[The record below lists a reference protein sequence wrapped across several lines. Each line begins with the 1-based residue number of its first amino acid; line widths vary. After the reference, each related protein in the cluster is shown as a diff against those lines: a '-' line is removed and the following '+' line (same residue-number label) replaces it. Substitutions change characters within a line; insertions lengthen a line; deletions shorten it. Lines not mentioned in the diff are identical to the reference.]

1 MKPEEFFLEPST
13 IAQKQYEAL
22 RMFFIEKSTAT
33 QVADRFGYTYR
44 GFTTI
49 VSNFR
54 KNLLDSQI
62 DTTELFFTEKRK
74 GRKPTEKIES
84 AKDIVVDLRKQYLSV
99 EDIKIALDGKGIKIS
114 EKSIYNIIAEAGFA
128 RLPRR
133 EKKTKVESSVP
144 KLEALK
150 TQMLDFGEEDEFKS
164 AAGGI
169 LCFLPY
175 LQSLG
180 IIDIIKSSDYPETR
194 TINRLSSILCFIA
207 LKLSNFRRYS
217 ADNLWCMDRGLGLF
231 AGLNV
236 LPKAAWFTSYSDRV
250 TPTMNR
256 EFLKKIHLKWS
267 ELGLLGDT
275 ENMDFTTI
283 PYWGND
289 EPFENNWSGK
299 RGKALASM
307 LAVLAHDPDTGI
319 ISYGNTDIKHK
330 NESETVLEFLDF
342 YRESCGGNDKLNYLI
357 FDSKFTSYENLSHL
371 NAKGVMFITIRRR
384 GKNLVDEIHARPAS
398 LWKKIRVPCG
408 GNKNRT
414 LKVSEDRTT
423 LRGYDGEIRQI
434 VITDHGKIKPAI
446 IITNDF
452 SLPTEQIVRKYSRRW
467 NVEKL
472 ISEQI
477 EFFHL
482 NKVSSSMVIKVDF
495 DLTISIL
502 AHNIYRLL
510 ANDLDRYS
518 HLSDQSIY
526 EKFIRNTA
534 EIEIMAEGIAIN
546 LKKKR
551 ELPLMLETLN
561 QFADIKYSWLGGK
574 KIVFTGATYS

>member
-1 MKPEEFFLEPST
+1 
-13 IAQKQYEAL
+13 
-22 RMFFIEKSTAT
+22 
-33 QVADRFGYTYR
+33 
-44 GFTTI
+44 
-49 VSNFR
+49 
-54 KNLLDSQI
+54 
-62 DTTELFFTEKRK
+62 
-74 GRKPTEKIES
+74 
-84 AKDIVVDLRKQYLSV
+84 
-99 EDIKIALDGKGIKIS
+99 
-114 EKSIYNIIAEAGFA
+114 
-128 RLPRR
+128 
-133 EKKTKVESSVP
+133 
-144 KLEALK
+144 
-150 TQMLDFGEEDEFKS
+150 
-164 AAGGI
+164 
-169 LCFLPY
+169 
-175 LQSLG
+175 
-180 IIDIIKSSDYPETR
+180 
-194 TINRLSSILCFIA
+194 
-207 LKLSNFRRYS
+207 
-217 ADNLWCMDRGLGLF
+217 MDRGLGLF

-275 ENMDFTTI
+275 QNMDFTTI
-283 PYWGND
+283 PYWGDD

-330 NESETVLEFLDF
+330 NESDTVLEFLDF
-342 YRESCGGNDKLNYLI
+342 YRESCGGNDQLNYLI

-371 NAKGVMFITIRRR
+371 NSKGVKFITIRRR

-398 LWKKIRVPCG
+398 SWKKIRVPCG
-408 GNKNRT
+408 GNKSRT
-414 LKVSEDRTT
+414 LKVSEDHTS
-423 LRGYDGEIRQI
+423 LRGYDGQIRQI

-495 DLTISIL
+495 DLTMSIL

-510 ANDLDRYS
+510 ANQLDRYS

-526 EKFIRNTA
+526 EKFIKNTA
-534 EIEIMAEGIAIN
+534 EIEIMTNEIVIN

-551 ELPLMLETLN
+551 ELPLMLETLS
-561 QFADIKYSWLGGK
+561 QFADIKYPWLDGK
-574 KIVFTGATYS
+574 KIIFKGATYS

>member
-1 MKPEEFFLEPST
+1 MKPENFFLEPST

-22 RMFFIEKSTAT
+22 RMFFIDKSTAAE
-33 QVADRFGYTYR
+33 VADRFGYTYR

-54 KNLLDSQI
+54 KSLQDTRI
-62 DTTELFFTEKRK
+62 DTAELFFAEKRK
-74 GRKPTEKIES
+74 GRKPTKKVES
-84 AKDIVVDLRKQYLSV
+84 AKEIIVGLRKQYLSV
-99 EDIKIALDGKGIKIS
+99 EDIKIALDGKGMKIS
-114 EKSIYNIIAEAGFA
+114 EKSIYNIIAEAGFG

-133 EKKTKVESSVP
+133 EKKAKLESSVP

-150 TQMLDFGEEDEFKS
+150 TQRLDFGQEDAFKS

-169 LCFLPY
+169 LCFLPF

-180 IIDIIKSSDYPETR
+180 IIDIINNSRYPETK
-194 TINRLSSILCFIA
+194 TINRLSSILSFIA

-256 EFLKKIHLKWS
+256 AFLKEIHLKWS

-283 PYWGND
+283 PYWGDD

-330 NESETVLEFLDF
+330 NESDTVLEFLDF
-342 YRESCGGNDKLNYLI
+342 YRESCGADDKLNYLI

-371 NAKGVMFITIRRR
+371 NEKGVKFITIRRR
-384 GKNLVDEIHARPAS
+384 GKNLVDEIHSRPAS
-398 LWKKIRVPCG
+398 SWKKIRVPCG
-408 GNKNRT
+408 GNKNRS
-414 LKVSEDRTT
+414 LKVSENETT
-423 LRGYDGEIRQI
+423 LRGYDGHIRQI
-434 VITDHGKIKPAI
+434 VITDHGKTKPAI

-452 SLPTEQIVRKYSRRW
+452 TLPTEQIVRKYSRRW

-495 DLTISIL
+495 DLTMSIL
-502 AHNIYRLL
+502 AHNIYRIL
-510 ANDLDRYS
+510 ANNLDRYT
-518 HLSDQSIY
+518 HLSDQTIY
-526 EKFIRNTA
+526 EKFIKNIA
-534 EIEIMAEGIAIN
+534 EIEIKPDIIEIN

-551 ELPLMLETLN
+551 ELPLMLETLG
-561 QFADIKYSWLGGK
+561 QFADINYPWLDGK
-574 KIVFTGATYS
+574 KVVFTGATYS